1 VTPLPD
7 RLLRAFNELS
17 GGKRTTE
24 SIVPRRTFADVIL
37 PEATRRALDQAL
49 VQVTSHDLIF
59 NQWGLGERHPTGLA
73 LAFNF
78 AGPSG
83 TGKTICAE
91 AIAHTLGR
99 RLLNVRYTEVESMWL
114 GETPKNVAAVFRL
127 ARDENAVLFFDE
139 ADAIASRRS
148 ESVEQGIQREMNTV
162 VNVLL
167 QELERFNG
175 VVIFATN
182 LASNFDPAF
191 ERRIRTHVLFEM
203 PGPAE
208 REQIWRV
215 QMHPSRTP
223 LAEDVDFR
231 ALAEAYACSGGDIR
245 NAVLKAAL
253 SAAAGPGA
261 DASKRITQRHLDD
274 AMRDVLAGKRV
285 MRQSLF
291 RDEPKAGGPLDA
303 IGSVEA
309 RLQRTITTAAVLGF
323 SALILGIIALIVALM
338 R

>member
-1 VTPLPD
+1 
-7 RLLRAFNELS
+7 
-17 GGKRTTE
+17 
-24 SIVPRRTFADVIL
+24 
-37 PEATRRALDQAL
+37 
-49 VQVTSHDLIF
+49 
-59 NQWGLGERHPTGLA
+59 
-73 LAFNF
+73 
-78 AGPSG
+78 
-83 TGKTICAE
+83 
-91 AIAHTLGR
+91 
-99 RLLNVRYTEVESMWL
+99 M
-114 GETPKNVAAVFRL
+114 
-127 ARDENAVLFFDE
+127 
-139 ADAIASRRS
+139 
-148 ESVEQGIQREMNTV
+148 

-191 ERRIRTHVLFEM
+191 ERRIRAHVLFQM
-203 PGPAE
+203 PGTAE

-231 ALAEAYACSGGDIR
+231 ALAEAHACSGGDIR

-253 SAAAGPGA
+253 AAAAEAGA
-261 DASKRITQRHLDD
+261 DASKRITQQHLDD
-274 AMRDVLAGKRV
+274 AIRDVLGAKRV

-291 RDEPKAGGPLDA
+291 RDDERATGPLDA

-309 RLQRTITTAAVLGF
+309 RLQRTLTVAALLGF
-323 SALILGIIALIVALM
+323 SALLLALIALVVALL